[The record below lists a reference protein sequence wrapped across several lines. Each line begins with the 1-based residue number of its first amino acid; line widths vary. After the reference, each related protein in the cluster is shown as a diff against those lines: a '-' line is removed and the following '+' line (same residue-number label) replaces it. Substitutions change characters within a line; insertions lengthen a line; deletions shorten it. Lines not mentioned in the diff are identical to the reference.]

1 MKFSDNLRNLRLQRQ
16 LTQMQLAEDL
26 RTSQSAITSWEN
38 GKREPDFKTIERI
51 AKYFNVPLSA
61 LLPSSDNLDDAYVTS
76 IAEAFQQNPY
86 LKLLFDRLRFKQS
99 IYCLCGIG
107 CTAPHR
113 CFFIEHKPFYKTVNF
128 LAIRVN
134 FKQGT

>member
-86 LKLLFDRLRFKQS
+86 LKLLFDRLRYMSDKNLKVIMGVANALAHDS
-99 IYCLCGIG
+99 GEGI
-107 CTAPHR
+107 
-113 CFFIEHKPFYKTVNF
+113 
-128 LAIRVN
+128 
-134 FKQGT
+134 